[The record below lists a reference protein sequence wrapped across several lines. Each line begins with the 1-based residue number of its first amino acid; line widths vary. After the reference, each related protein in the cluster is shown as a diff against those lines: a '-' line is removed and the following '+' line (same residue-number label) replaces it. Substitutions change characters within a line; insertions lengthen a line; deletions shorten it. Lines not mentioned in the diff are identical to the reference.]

1 MQYDT
6 TFNLTNFYVS
16 VLNIIHP
23 FLIDDKQR
31 PPPIPIGYFQ
41 LFDETMINVDPSL
54 LSNLLITF
62 DIDTIKHYFEDD
74 AWLLVLDVVK
84 KKLTSI
90 LCKICNN
97 SCLLSYAECEIC
109 KFFYHFE
116 CERISTYFRNK
127 IKDGHK
133 SWKCSSCKG
142 SKQNQIA
149 D

>member
-1 MQYDT
+1 MPSSEPIE
-6 TFNLTNFYVS
+6 NIK
-16 VLNIIHP
+16 VLNE
-23 FLIDDKQR
+23 LVADGSKVNDYLMDNK
-31 PPPIPIGYFQ
+31 

-142 SKQNQIA
+142 SKQNKIA